1 MRDMN
6 MVVPFRE
13 RLERDAFPITYEA
26 ISPRSGEV
34 AGHVAAFARLPC
46 LSHLAAVNLTNN
58 PSARVRIDPAMY
70 GHLLQE
76 ACGVE
81 VVAHVTCRDDTLAGI
96 QRWLLGAW
104 ALGIRNVSVMT
115 GDHPKEGDYPEERR
129 VDSVNALELLAGI
142 SRYIAK
148 GELMPDVM
156 MPTAA
161 RYANR
166 FAPPKPTKRTDPMDF
181 FVGAPI
187 IPWRNNEDSY
197 AKAKLESGA
206 RFFQTQIT
214 WDAKPV
220 LDWVQRLEQQGVLGR
235 NGRFPVPVLVG
246 ASPLKSP
253 RTMEFMHTSIPFVKV
268 PEPVQKRLKEAKDFA
283 AESVQVCLETYA
295 DLVDGAK
302 ARGLSTKLGAHVL
315 PINDDALGN
324 AIVEGVAKL

>member
-1 MRDMN
+1 MAS
-6 MVVPFRE
+6 FRE
-13 RLERDAFPITYEA
+13 RLDRDEFPITYEA
-26 ISPRSGEV
+26 ISPRTGV
-34 AGHVAAFARLPC
+34 VAAQVEAFAQLPC

-58 PSARVRIDPAMY
+58 PSARVRIDPAAY

-81 VVAHVTCRDDTLAGI
+81 VVAHITCRDDTLAGI

-129 VDSVNALELLAGI
+129 VDSVNALELIAGVR
-142 SRYIAK
+142 RYLAK

-156 MPTAA
+156 MPTAT

-166 FAPPKPTKRTDPMDF
+166 FAPPKPVRKTDPMDF
-181 FVGAPI
+181 LVGAPI
-187 IPWRNNEDSY
+187 IPWRNNEDAY
-197 AKAKLESGA
+197 ARAKLESGA
-206 RFFQTQIT
+206 QFFQTQIT

-220 LDWVQRLEQQGVLGR
+220 LDWVERLEQTGVLGAR
-235 NGRFPVPVLVG
+235 GRYPVPVLVG
-246 ASPLKSP
+246 ASPLRAL
-253 RTMEFMHTSIPFVKV
+253 RTMEFMHASIPFVKV
-268 PEPVQKRLKEAKDFA
+268 PEPVQQRLKAAKDIGP
-283 AESVQVCLETYA
+283 ESVAVALEMYA
-295 DLVDGAK
+295 DLIDGAK
-302 ARGLSTKLGAHVL
+302 SRGLTTKLGAHVL